1 MIATA
6 YAADPQAN
14 TAQNAEREAIRRF
27 FQNPERA
34 LETLGAQTSTGR
46 ATLTALDDISKSTQA
61 ITQFNH
67 QLIPLIEKFR
77 TPDKRTHFWRRF
89 TGSALEH
96 EVLFASMCA
105 EVEAIAELA
114 IHEVESLTKHIE
126 QLEREGHLI
135 ERDMRTINHAINLG
149 HQVASDRYKPLRV
162 ASRCNED
169 FVDRLLRRLANLE
182 MMANSLKLSNAQ
194 FAVAADHS
202 RSVILR
208 FKDIHTLLMPIWYQR
223 MGFELFSRR
232 VSQKDDA

>member
-1 MIATA
+1 MI
-6 YAADPQAN
+6 DQP
-14 TAQNAEREAIRRF
+14 AIRRF
-27 FQNPERA
+27 FQNPEEA

-46 ATLTALDDISKSTQA
+46 TTLTALDEISKSTKA
-61 ITQFNH
+61 ITDFNH

-77 TPDKRTHFWRRF
+77 TPNRRTHFWRRF

-96 EVLFASMCA
+96 EILFASMCA

-114 IHEVESLTKHIE
+114 IHEVDALTKHIDRLE
-126 QLEREGHLI
+126 QEGLQI
-135 ERDMRTINHAINLG
+135 EHDLQTIESAIG
-149 HQVASDRYKPLRV
+149 VGQQVASDRYKPLRI
-162 ASRCNED
+162 AARCAED
-169 FVDRLLRRLANLE
+169 FVDRLMRRLANLE

-194 FAVAADHS
+194 FSVAAEHS

-232 VSQKDDA
+232 ISQQNES

>member
-1 MIATA
+1 MMATTDA
-6 YAADPQAN
+6 VDSKIDVAKSID
-14 TAQNAEREAIRRF
+14 REAIRRF

-34 LETLGAQTSTGR
+34 LETLGSQTSTGR

-96 EVLFASMCA
+96 EILFASMCA

-114 IHEVESLTKHIE
+114 IHEAESLTKHIE
-126 QLEREGHLI
+126 QLEREGQLI
-135 ERDMRTINHAINLG
+135 ERDMQTIDDAINLG
-149 HQVASDRYKPLRV
+149 QQVASDRYKPLRV
-162 ASRCNED
+162 ASKCNED

-202 RSVILR
+202 RLVILR

-232 VSQKDDA
+232 VSQKDSA

>member
-1 MIATA
+1 MMATA
-6 YAADPQAN
+6 CAAKSLDTRSPD
-14 TAQNAEREAIRRF
+14 REAIRRF
-27 FQNPERA
+27 FQNPEHA
-34 LETLGAQTSTGR
+34 LETLGAQTTTGR

-77 TPDKRTHFWRRF
+77 TPDKRTHVWRRF

-126 QLEREGHLI
+126 QLEREGKLI
-135 ERDMRTINHAINLG
+135 ERDMQTIDDAINVG
-149 HQVASDRYKPLRV
+149 QQIASDRYKPLRV

-169 FVDRLLRRLANLE
+169 FVERLLRRLANLE